1 MNHPWAS
8 TPEQVLQHF
17 GVDPSRGLTADQAA
31 KHAEVYGRNGQSSWF
46 IQFVAT

>member
-17 GVDPSRGLTADQAA
+17 GVDASRGLTADHAA
-31 KHAEVYGRNGQSSWF
+31 KHAEVYGRNGQSS
-46 IQFVAT
+46 